1 MKDGRRATGAAGEQ
15 AAVIFLEARGYG
27 ILARNW
33 RCARGE
39 LDIIAQDGRELV
51 FIEVRTKRGTAY
63 GSAEESITAVKRRRL
78 VRLAGLYLDQLR
90 EAGTPWQG
98 PWRIDVVGVQID
110 GRGQMAI
117 NHLPHALEGAYS

>member
-1 MKDGRRATGAAGEQ
+1 MTDNRRATGAAGEQ
-15 AAVIFLEARGYG
+15 AAVHFLEARGYS

-39 LDIIAQDGRELV
+39 LDIIAEDGRELV
-51 FIEVRTKRGTAY
+51 FVEVRTKRGTAY

-90 EAGTPWQG
+90 EGGTPWPG
-98 PWRIDVVGVQID
+98 GWRIDVVAVQID
-110 GRGQMAI
+110 GRGQMTI